1 MRDVE
6 GRKGQREGGAERRGR
21 RRKMN
26 EGRARESFAN
36 LRWFPCS
43 NRIFGTGRI

>member
-21 RRKMN
+21 RRKMK
-26 EGRARESFAN
+26 GRARESFAN
-36 LRWFPCS
+36 LCWFPRS